1 MLLLSSTLKIRNTRH
16 RVKYILDVPA
26 HDLQVTHT
34 AGAGG
39 LPPLGLDGPVELPDP
54 GLGVAAAG
62 ALLLLDVERDLNT

>member
-1 MLLLSSTLKIRNTRH
+1 M
-16 RVKYILDVPA
+16 
-26 HDLQVTHT
+26 THT

-62 ALLLLDVERDLNT
+62 ALLLLDVERDLNK